1 MIPLAPSPPPLRRL
15 PRRAA
20 LRPLR
25 PPRLRRTTARP
36 GPCRA
41 RRRPPLRRTTAL
53 LRPARPARRLAR
65 RRSNKPAFR
74 EAVVSSLPAGSTR
87 PGRIARASRPGR
99 VSSGFQEADMT
110 VSVRDARDTER
121 DRLWIQSVYRD
132 YLDDL
137 APATE
142 TGTFPALGEVGH
154 REPDQLFH
162 WFADPNRFPLVILQ
176 SSEPVGFALVVRDSM
191 TRTPSERPA
200 AAASPPHATA
210 ASTTLRAAIDYR
222 MAEFFITRARRRLG
236 IGATAVRLIFSRFAG
251 RWEITEY
258 LRNTNAVSF
267 WRRVVASYTR
277 GNYRERIVNG
287 EVRQTFESG
296 AG

>member
-1 MIPLAPSPPPLRRL
+1 
-15 PRRAA
+15 
-20 LRPLR
+20 
-25 PPRLRRTTARP
+25 
-36 GPCRA
+36 
-41 RRRPPLRRTTAL
+41 
-53 LRPARPARRLAR
+53 
-65 RRSNKPAFR
+65 
-74 EAVVSSLPAGSTR
+74 
-87 PGRIARASRPGR
+87 
-99 VSSGFQEADMT
+99 MT
-110 VSVRDARDTER
+110 VSVRDARDTEG

-137 APATE
+137 ALG
-142 TGTFPALGEVGH
+142 TGIFPALGEVGH

-162 WFADPNRFPLVILQ
+162 WFGSPNCFPLVILR
-176 SSEPVGFALVVRDSM
+176 STEPVGFALVVRGS
-191 TRTPSERPA
+191 TSAPRRSGGAPGSAPA
-200 AAASPPHATA
+200 QS
-210 ASTTLRAAIDYR
+210 RAPIDYR

-267 WRRVVASYTR
+267 WRRVVASYTS

-296 AG
+296 SL